1 MLEWLR
7 ELVMIEVRARW
18 RNEASLTRRAS
29 FPTDGFPDIGCECSF
44 DGCPTM
50 ISLTRAEYETVRG
63 DGATFAIAIH
73 HENPEL
79 DRVVVEHERYAVVEK
94 WMREAGVMARE
105 TDPRQRLLLTRE
117 DTP

>member
-18 RNEASLTRRAS
+18 RNEVTLTRRAS
-29 FPTDGFPDIGCECSF
+29 FPTDGLADVGCECSF
-44 DGCPTM
+44 DGCPSL
-50 ISLTRAEYETVRG
+50 ISLTRAEYETVRS
-63 DGATFAIAIH
+63 DGATFAIAID

-79 DRVVVEHERYAVVEK
+79 DRVVSEHERYAVVEK
-94 WMREAGVMARE
+94 WTREAGVMARE
-105 TDPRQRLLLTRE
+105 TDPRQHPRITGE